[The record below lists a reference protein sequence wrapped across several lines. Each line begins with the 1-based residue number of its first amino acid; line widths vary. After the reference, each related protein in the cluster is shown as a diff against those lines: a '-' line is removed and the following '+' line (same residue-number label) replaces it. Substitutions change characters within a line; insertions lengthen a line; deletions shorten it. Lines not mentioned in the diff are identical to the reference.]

1 MADPNIELLIQIAE
15 ALGDLRERL
24 VFVGGCATALLIT
37 DPAAAPVRATEDVDT
52 IVAIVS
58 KPEYHQLGEALHARG
73 FSQPLEQGD
82 PPFRWTFAGMKLDVM
97 PIEQAVLGFSN
108 RWYESAMQTAVTVML
123 HEGLSIR
130 LVTATCFVA
139 TKLVAFLG
147 RGKADYL
154 ESHDLEDVLAVVDGR
169 PALVDEFEHA
179 EIELREYV
187 AGVFARL
194 LADEGFVNALP
205 GMVIEGSPAN
215 RSPVILQRL
224 RAIARILPPRG
235 QT

>member
-58 KPEYHQLGEALHARG
+58 KPEYHQPGETLHAKG
-73 FSQPLEQGD
+73 FSQLLEQND

-97 PIEQAVLGFSN
+97 PIDQAVLGFSN
-108 RWYESAMQTAVTVML
+108 RWYEPAMQTAVTATL
-123 HEGLSIR
+123 REGLSIR
-130 LVTATCFVA
+130 LVAATCFVA
-139 TKLVAFLG
+139 TKLAAFLD
-147 RGKADYL
+147 RGKGDYL

-169 PALVDEFEHA
+169 SALVDEFERA

-194 LADEGFVNALP
+194 LADEDFVNALP
-205 GMVIEGSPAN
+205 GMVVEGNPAD
-215 RSPVILQRL
+215 RSPVVLQRL
-224 RAIARILPPRG
+224 RAIARILPP
-235 QT
+235 

>member
-1 MADPNIELLIQIAE
+1 MADPNIELLIQIAD

-37 DPAAAPVRATEDVDT
+37 DPAAASVRATEDVDA

-97 PIEQAVLGFSN
+97 PIDQAVLGFSN
-108 RWYESAMQTAVTVML
+108 RWYEPAMQTAVTATL
-123 HEGLSIR
+123 REGLSIR

-139 TKLVAFLG
+139 TKLVAFLD
-147 RGKADYL
+147 RGKGDYL
-154 ESHDLEDVLAVVDGR
+154 DSHDLEDVLSVVDGR
-169 PALVDEFEHA
+169 PALVDEFEHVA
-179 EIELREYV
+179 IDLREYV
-187 AGVFARL
+187 AGVFAHL
-194 LADEGFVNALP
+194 LADEDFINALP
-205 GMVIEGSPAN
+205 GMIIEGSPAD
-215 RSPVILQRL
+215 RSPVVLQRL
-224 RAIARILPPRG
+224 RAIARILP
-235 QT
+235 T